1 MPSVEKSTI
10 KTPIFAMTQKDKSNV
25 FKNMIKTE
33 KDFQFLRD
41 PLKKKNNKRSKSG
54 KKSRKIAN
62 ILRSASASTL
72 QQPEK
77 ISENLFQLKINLN
90 QI

>member
-10 KTPIFAMTQKDKSNV
+10 KTPLFAMTQKDRSNA
-25 FKNMIKTE
+25 FKTMIKTE

-41 PLKKKNNKRSKSG
+41 PLKKNNIKRSKSG
-54 KKSRKIAN
+54 KKSRKITN

-72 QQPEK
+72 
-77 ISENLFQLKINLN
+77 
-90 QI
+90 